1 LKGSGSRYVH
11 GGATL
16 QEIILPVLLIN
27 KKRQSDT
34 SIIDVDILRGATS
47 IITSGQFSA
56 VFYQVQPSSDKVQA
70 RTLRAGIY
78 TQAGD
83 LVSDSHEVT
92 FNMES
97 ENPRDREVQLRF
109 ILTRQADQAN
119 GQEVILRLDEQV
131 SGTTHFREY
140 KSARYLVRRSFTS
153 DFDF

>member
-1 LKGSGSRYVH
+1 M
-11 GGATL
+11 
-16 QEIILPVLLIN
+16 QIN

-34 SIIDVDILRGATS
+34 STVDVDILRGATS

-83 LVSDSHEVT
+83 LVSDSHELI
-92 FNMES
+92 FNMAS
-97 ENPRDREVQLRF
+97 ENPRDREVQARF
-109 ILTRQADQAN
+109 MLTRQADQAN
-119 GQEVILRLDEQV
+119 GQEVVLRLDEQV

-140 KSARYLVRRSFTS
+140 KSARYLIRRSFTS